1 MFRSKETKYL
11 RKVISKD
18 YRVVSLGSGVV
29 LKEENVNL
37 IKEKGIIILL
47 TARPETIIQRI
58 KNDKTRPL
66 VGDNMDLEYINS
78 LMSEREQLYQ
88 NVADLVISTDD
99 RTIEDICKEI
109 VESLGFTL

>member
-1 MFRSKETKYL
+1 
-11 RKVISKD
+11 
-18 YRVVSLGSGVV
+18 
-29 LKEENVNL
+29 
-37 IKEKGIIILL
+37 
-47 TARPETIIQRI
+47 
-58 KNDKTRPL
+58 
-66 VGDNMDLEYINS
+66 MDLEYINS